1 MHSPGMQLCS
11 FHDFVDCREG
21 FEVLAEVY
29 VPYFRGSAIS
39 IAQVGCAMVNA
50 DRDIVQ
56 QETAGFWHCHDVL
69 AVPVSLYLSRFEFFY
84 NFEFISISINSPF
97 CFCIFS
103 LELGRPSGSIG
114 RWLEVRVNMMVA
126 KISPNGCA
134 NRGGSIARPSV
145 LLWDLLPSRFEKVA
159 FLCP

>member
-1 MHSPGMQLCS
+1 MQLCS

-69 AVPVSLYLSRFEFFY
+69 AVPVSLYLSRFEFFIIL
-84 NFEFISISINSPF
+84 NLSPF
-97 CFCIFS
+97 QSILLFAFAFS
-103 LELGRPSGSIG
+103 VSNSD
-114 RWLEVRVNMMVA
+114 A
-126 KISPNGCA
+126 
-134 NRGGSIARPSV
+134 
-145 LLWDLLPSRFEKVA
+145 LPGQLDVGSRFV
-159 FLCP
+159 

>member
-56 QETAGFWHCHDVL
+56 QEAAAFWHCHDVP
-69 AVPVSLYLSRFEFFY
+69 AVPISLYSSIFDLFLR
-84 NFEFISISINSPF
+84 NFEFLPVSFQFTF
-97 CFCIFS
+97 CHFYHERS
-103 LELGRPSGSIG
+103 RPSWSIG
-114 RWLEVRVNMMVA
+114 RWFGTCENM
-126 KISPNGCA
+126 
-134 NRGGSIARPSV
+134 
-145 LLWDLLPSRFEKVA
+145 KVGKHS
-159 FLCP
+159 